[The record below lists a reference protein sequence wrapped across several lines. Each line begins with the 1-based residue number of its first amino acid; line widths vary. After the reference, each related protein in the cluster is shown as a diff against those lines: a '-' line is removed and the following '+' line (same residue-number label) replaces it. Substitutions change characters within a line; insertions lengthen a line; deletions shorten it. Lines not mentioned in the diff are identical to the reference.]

1 MRLTC
6 STVSEATAN
15 PINCG
20 TTLINT
26 GSTTMKK
33 APKKAPKTLPR
44 PPMITINKILNDKP
58 MSKRFASAAPFQKN
72 TSIAPETPIT

>member
-26 GSTTMKK
+26 GNTTMKK
-33 APKKAPKTLPR
+33 APKKAPKTLV
-44 PPMITINKILNDKP
+44 
-58 MSKRFASAAPFQKN
+58 F
-72 TSIAPETPIT
+72 